1 VSKNQSNEKL
11 VNPKTFEDPL
21 CAQVGYQFFYI
32 DDEDDDTIPN
42 AAKNVSYKT
51 ALQICNMCSH
61 IVECAEWGIRNETW
75 GVWGGL
81 TPPTRVEIRKRRG
94 ITLWD
99 RV

>member
-11 VNPKTFEDPL
+11 INPKTFEDPL

-32 DDEDDDTIPN
+32 DDEDDDTVPR
-42 AAKNVSYKT
+42 ASKNVSYKT
-51 ALQICNMCSH
+51 ALQICKMCQHSSD
-61 IVECAEWGIRNETW
+61 CAEWGIRKEAW

-81 TPPTRVEIRKRRG
+81 TPYDREKIRKSRG